1 MAGYTVP
8 MPRLKTLIVLIL
20 SLWLPVQGMAAV
32 VMPFC
37 KHSMVAGESMMH
49 EAHRPPVQ
57 GANDHHGHSAEHAHA
72 MPSGNDDAA
81 GGGATLNAC
90 DDCGQCALS
99 AASALP
105 VAGLP
110 AATIVATAPPD
121 SFLPA
126 LAGIVPHRLNRP
138 PLLA

>member
-1 MAGYTVP
+1 MTRMSGYTVP
-8 MPRLKTLIVLIL
+8 MSRLNTLIVLVL

-37 KHSMVAGESMMH
+37 KHSMVADESMMH

-57 GANDHHGHSAEHAHA
+57 GVNDHHGHSAEHAHA
-72 MPSGNDDAA
+72 MPSGSDAA
-81 GGGATLNAC
+81 SATLNAC

-110 AATIVATAPPD
+110 TATIVATAPPD

-126 LAGIVPHRLNRP
+126 LAGTFPNRLNRP